1 MTDYITKVFF
11 DFLTSK
17 YDLLQSDYILMN
29 GCQGI
34 FAGRLFDL
42 GYFKAT
48 LIVCSAFMTVANF
61 LIAECT
67 KYWHFVL
74 CQGILLGV
82 STDSSPRNKLLNI
95 IISVVG
101 WMCLYS
107 LHCCRVPLVLVKRG
121 FFLCFSFS
129 LQNFE
134 TVNRRRPLAFA
145 LVAFGASVGGIV
157 YPIMIRNL
165 LPRVG

>member
-29 GCQGI
+29 GYQGI

-74 CQGILLGV
+74 
-82 STDSSPRNKLLNI
+82 
-95 IISVVG
+95 
-101 WMCLYS
+101 
-107 LHCCRVPLVLVKRG
+107 
-121 FFLCFSFS
+121 
-129 LQNFE
+129 
-134 TVNRRRPLAFA
+134 
-145 LVAFGASVGGIV
+145 
-157 YPIMIRNL
+157 
-165 LPRVG
+165 